1 VERQRELNIKESSSA
16 FSVMIVVVAFLII
29 LGLLGLLVENTS
41 LGNKP
46 NLNQDEEE
54 EILWDKYY
62 DQAGLSAEDDQNNR
76 M

>member
-1 VERQRELNIKESSSA
+1 
-16 FSVMIVVVAFLII
+16 MIVVVAFLII